1 MIKSI
6 KRAFKAVII
15 ICMIIITIFNVYNL
29 INTKV
34 LGNDLTIMNNR
45 AILEVASGSMEPNLK
60 VGDLIIIQTNDYNY
74 RPGDIVTFKDS
85 NGSFVTHRIVTISG
99 NEAITRGDA
108 NNTVDKPIML
118 DKIVGKYKYKLSYL
132 GHIMSAFR
140 NTSTLIIVLVIG
152 TIICFV
158 LSLKDSEEKELEE
171 EIRKEKEFEERM
183 NTQSIKTIKVNKET
197 KKKPVKKATSKK
209 SENKTEIKKT
219 AVKKVAF
226 GQSNADVSNKKD
238 NKKANT
244 KVVAKKATTKEKN
257 VKSVETKI
265 TAKKSDK
272 KVVDKKSTTK
282 KSTPK
287 KVSKKVNK

>member
-197 KKKPVKKATSKK
+197 KKKPIKKVTSKK
-209 SENKTEIKKT
+209 DETKAVVKKT
-219 AVKKVAF
+219 AVKKVTEKP
-226 GQSNADVSNKKD
+226 VTKK
-238 NKKANT
+238 T
-244 KVVAKKATTKEKN
+244 
-257 VKSVETKI
+257 
-265 TAKKSDK
+265 TAKK
-272 KVVDKKSTTK
+272 TT
-282 KSTPK
+282 T
-287 KVSKKVNK
+287 KKVNK

>member
-34 LGNDLTIMNNR
+34 LGNDLTIMSNR

-74 RPGDIVTFKDS
+74 KPGDIVTYKDD
-85 NGSFVTHRIVTISG
+85 NGSFVTHRIVTING

-118 DKIVGKYKYKLSYL
+118 EKIVGKYKYKLSYL

-158 LSLKDSEEKELEE
+158 LSLQDSEEKELEE

-183 NTQSIKTIKVNKET
+183 NTQSIKTIKVDKDT

-209 SENKTEIKKT
+209 NVIKTEVKKT
-219 AVKKVAF
+219 AVKK
-226 GQSNADVSNKKD
+226 
-238 NKKANT
+238 T
-244 KVVAKKATTKEKN
+244 TTKKATTN
-257 VKSVETKI
+257 V
-265 TAKKSDK
+265 AKKGN
-272 KVVDKKSTTK
+272 V
-282 KSTPK
+282 
-287 KVSKKVNK
+287 KKVNK

>member
-183 NTQSIKTIKVNKET
+183 NTQSIKTIKVDKDT
-197 KKKPVKKATSKK
+197 KKKPIKKVTSKK
-209 SENKTEIKKT
+209 NETKAEVKKT
-219 AVKKVAF
+219 TVKKVTEKP
-226 GQSNADVSNKKD
+226 VTKKTTA
-238 NKKANT
+238 KIT
-244 KVVAKKATTKEKN
+244 TTKKATT
-257 VKSVETKI
+257 V
-265 TAKKSDK
+265 AKK
-272 KVVDKKSTTK
+272 TT
-282 KSTPK
+282 T
-287 KVSKKVNK
+287 KKVNK

>member
-6 KRAFKAVII
+6 KKAFKAVII

-74 RPGDIVTFKDS
+74 RPGDIVTYKDD
-85 NGSFVTHRIVTISG
+85 NGSFVTHRIVTING

-118 DKIVGKYKYKLSYL
+118 EKIVGKYKYKLSYL

-183 NTQSIKTIKVNKET
+183 NTQQIKTIKVDKDT
-197 KKKPVKKATSKK
+197 KKKPVKKVTSKK
-209 SENKTEIKKT
+209 DETKAEVKKT
-219 AVKKVAF
+219 AVKKVTEKPVA
-226 GQSNADVSNKKD
+226 KKTTA
-238 NKKANT
+238 KKT
-244 KVVAKKATTKEKN
+244 TTKKATTVAKN
-257 VKSVETKI
+257 G
-265 TAKKSDK
+265 
-272 KVVDKKSTTK
+272 ST
-282 KSTPK
+282 
-287 KVSKKVNK
+287 KKVNK

>member
-85 NGSFVTHRIVTISG
+85 NGSFVTHRIVTING

-118 DKIVGKYKYKLSYL
+118 EKIVGKYKYKLSYL
-132 GHIMSAFR
+132 GHFMSAFR
-140 NTSTLIIVLVIG
+140 NTSTLVIVLVIG

-171 EIRKEKEFEERM
+171 EIKKEKEFEERM
-183 NTQSIKTIKVNKET
+183 NTQPIKTIKVNKDT
-197 KKKPVKKATSKK
+197 KKKPTKKVTSKK

-219 AVKKVAF
+219 SVKKVTEKPVA
-226 GQSNADVSNKKD
+226 KKTTA
-238 NKKANT
+238 KKT
-244 KVVAKKATTKEKN
+244 TTKKATT
-257 VKSVETKI
+257 V
-265 TAKKSDK
+265 AKKG
-272 KVVDKKSTTK
+272 ST
-282 KSTPK
+282 
-287 KVSKKVNK
+287 KKVNK

>member
-29 INTKV
+29 INTKI

-74 RPGDIVTFKDS
+74 KPGDIVTYKDD
-85 NGSFVTHRIVTISG
+85 NGSFVTHRIITISG

-118 DKIVGKYKYKLSYL
+118 EKIVGKYKYKLSYL
-132 GHIMSAFR
+132 GHVMSAFR
-140 NTSTLIIVLVIG
+140 NTSTLVIVLVIG

-158 LSLKDSEEKELEE
+158 LSLEDSEEKELEE

-183 NTQSIKTIKVNKET
+183 NTQSIKTIKVDKDT
-197 KKKPVKKATSKK
+197 KKKPIKKVTSKKNETKAEVKKAP
-209 SENKTEIKKT
+209 
-219 AVKKVAF
+219 VKKVTEKP
-226 GQSNADVSNKKD
+226 VTKK
-238 NKKANT
+238 T
-244 KVVAKKATTKEKN
+244 TTKKATTN
-257 VKSVETKI
+257 V
-265 TAKKSDK
+265 AKK
-272 KVVDKKSTTK
+272 TT
-282 KSTPK
+282 T
-287 KVSKKVNK
+287 KKVNK

>member
-183 NTQSIKTIKVNKET
+183 NTQSIKTIKVDKDT
-197 KKKPVKKATSKK
+197 KKKPIKKVTSKK
-209 SENKTEIKKT
+209 NETKAEVKKT
-219 AVKKVAF
+219 TVKKVTEKP
-226 GQSNADVSNKKD
+226 VTKKTTV
-238 NKKANT
+238 KKT
-244 KVVAKKATTKEKN
+244 TTKKATTN
-257 VKSVETKI
+257 V
-265 TAKKSDK
+265 AKK
-272 KVVDKKSTTK
+272 TT
-282 KSTPK
+282 T
-287 KVSKKVNK
+287 KKVNK

>member
-6 KRAFKAVII
+6 KRAFKVVII

-29 INTKV
+29 INTKI

-74 RPGDIVTFKDS
+74 KPGDIVTFKDS

-118 DKIVGKYKYKLSYL
+118 EKIVGKYKYKLSYL

-140 NTSTLIIVLVIG
+140 NTSTLVIVLVIG

-158 LSLKDSEEKELEE
+158 LSLKDSEEKDMEE
-171 EIRKEKEFEERM
+171 QLRKEKEFEELL
-183 NTQSIKTIKVNKET
+183 NTHPIKTIKDTKVET
-197 KKKPVKKATSKK
+197 KKTTKKSSTKAEVKKAPVKKV
-209 SENKTEIKKT
+209 TEKPAAKKT
-219 AVKKVAF
+219 TAKK
-226 GQSNADVSNKKD
+226 
-238 NKKANT
+238 T
-244 KVVAKKATTKEKN
+244 TTKKATT
-257 VKSVETKI
+257 V
-265 TAKKSDK
+265 AKKG
-272 KVVDKKSTTK
+272 ST
-282 KSTPK
+282 
-287 KVSKKVNK
+287 KKVNK